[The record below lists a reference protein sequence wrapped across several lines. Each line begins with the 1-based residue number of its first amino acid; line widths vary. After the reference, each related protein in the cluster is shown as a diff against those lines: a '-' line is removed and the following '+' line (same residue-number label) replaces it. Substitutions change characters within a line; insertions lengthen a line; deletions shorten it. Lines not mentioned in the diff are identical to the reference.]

1 MVGSGK
7 TLGLILMIG
16 AAVLLVAFG
25 SWAVTALNS
34 SETTSGGATLGIL
47 LVLIVVAPLFGI
59 GAYLFRKGGQEQRE
73 LAQVQKEKQVLNA
86 VLTRGQVTINE
97 LVAEMQLP
105 NEDIKAMVQDL
116 VGKQLFSGAV
126 NWDKGIL
133 YSVESQKLTGD
144 SKCPNCG
151 GDLVFAGKGLI
162 VCPYC
167 GSQVFLTKRAA
178 EETATAKPAPVA
190 APPVETGG

>member
-7 TLGLILMIG
+7 TLGIILMIG
-16 AAVLLVAFG
+16 AGLLLIAFG
-25 SWAVTALNS
+25 AWATTALLS
-34 SETTSGGATLGIL
+34 SETTSGGAVLGIL
-47 LVLIVVAPLFGI
+47 LALLVIAPVFGL

-73 LAQVQKEKQVLNA
+73 MAQVQKEKQILNA

-97 LVAEMQLP
+97 LVADMQLP
-105 NEDIKAMVQDL
+105 REDIQRMVQDL

-178 EETATAKPAPVA
+178 ETTANPAPAA
-190 APPVETGG
+190 APEAVPPAA

>member
-7 TLGLILMIG
+7 TVGIILMIG
-16 AAVLLVAFG
+16 SALLLLAFG
-25 SWAVTALNS
+25 AWAVTALGS
-34 SETTSGGATLGIL
+34 SETSSGGAILGLLLAL
-47 LVLIVVAPLFGI
+47 LVMAPVFGA
-59 GAYLFRKGGQEQRE
+59 GAYLFRKGKYEQTE
-73 LAQVQKEKQVLNA
+73 FAEVQKEKQILNI

-97 LVAEMQLP
+97 LVAEVQRP
-105 NEDIKAMVQDL
+105 REDIVAMIHDL
-116 VGKQLFSGAV
+116 VGKQLFSGAI

-162 VCPYC
+162 QCPFC

-178 EETATAKPAPVA
+178 EETAKV
-190 APPVETGG
+190 

>member
-7 TLGLILMIG
+7 TVGLILMIG
-16 AAVLLVAFG
+16 SALLLLAFG
-25 SWAVTALNS
+25 AWVITAFGS
-34 SETTSGGATLGIL
+34 SETTSGGAVLGSVL
-47 LVLIVVAPLFGI
+47 AFLVMAPIFGV
-59 GAYLFRKGGQEQRE
+59 GAYLFRKGSQEQKE
-73 LAQVQKEKQVLNA
+73 YSQVEKEKQILNT

-97 LVAEMQLP
+97 LVAQMQLP
-105 NEDIKAMVQDL
+105 REDIEAMIRDL
-116 VGKQLFSGAV
+116 VGKQLFSGAI

-162 VCPYC
+162 QCPYC

-178 EETATAKPAPVA
+178 ETTAVAPAA
-190 APPVETGG
+190 A